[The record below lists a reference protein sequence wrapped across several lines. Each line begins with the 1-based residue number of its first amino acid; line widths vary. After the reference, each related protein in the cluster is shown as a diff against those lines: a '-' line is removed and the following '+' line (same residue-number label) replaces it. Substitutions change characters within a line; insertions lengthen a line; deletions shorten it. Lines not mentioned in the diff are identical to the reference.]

1 MSPESQAD
9 SLLLSHQGRH
19 PTLTP
24 SPGPTKKKKEECL
37 GKADTGV
44 LLSQTKPALDSP
56 GTAIAELL
64 PPLQGE
70 TWKQQ
75 ECCIGQ

>member
-24 SPGPTKKKKEECL
+24 SPGPTKKELCL
-37 GKADTGV
+37 GKADTGA

-56 GTAIAELL
+56 GTAIAELP

-75 ECCIGQ
+75 ERCIGQ